1 MEDFLAKF
9 PAFLLIFVRVTS
21 FFLMLPLF
29 SYRTIPTSHKV
40 GFAFFLSLMLFFGM
54 ETPTLEVDGA
64 YYLLIIKEAMVGLFI
79 GFLAYML
86 FSAVQVAG
94 GLIDFQMG
102 FAIANVVDPQTGTQS
117 PLTGQYLNIIALFF
131 LLAVNGHHLLLDG
144 VFYSYQFIPLDQAWV
159 NFGDEKI
166 MEYAGKTLA
175 LMFAIAFQM
184 SIPVVGAIFL
194 VDVALGIVARTVP
207 QLNIFVVGVPVKI
220 VVGLIMLIIV
230 MGAIMASVSNLFSTM
245 LTTMRD
251 MMNLMGGS

>member
-9 PAFLLIFVRVTS
+9 PAFLLIVVRVTS

-40 GFAFFLSLMLFFGM
+40 GFSFFLSLMMFFGM

-102 FAIANVVDPQTGTQS
+102 FAIANVVDPQT
-117 PLTGQYLNIIALFF
+117 
-131 LLAVNGHHLLLDG
+131 VHK
-144 VFYSYQFIPLDQAWV
+144 V
-159 NFGDEKI
+159 
-166 MEYAGKTLA
+166 
-175 LMFAIAFQM
+175 
-184 SIPVVGAIFL
+184 
-194 VDVALGIVARTVP
+194 R
-207 QLNIFVVGVPVKI
+207 
-220 VVGLIMLIIV
+220 
-230 MGAIMASVSNLFSTM
+230 
-245 LTTMRD
+245 
-251 MMNLMGGS
+251 

>member
-40 GFAFFLSLMLFFGM
+40 GFAFFLSLMMFFGM

>member
-9 PAFLLIFVRVTS
+9 PAFLLIVVRVTS

-40 GFAFFLSLMLFFGM
+40 GFSFFLSLMMFFGM

-131 LLAVNGHHLLLDG
+131 IGN
-144 VFYSYQFIPLDQAWV
+144 
-159 NFGDEKI
+159 
-166 MEYAGKTLA
+166 
-175 LMFAIAFQM
+175 
-184 SIPVVGAIFL
+184 
-194 VDVALGIVARTVP
+194 
-207 QLNIFVVGVPVKI
+207 
-220 VVGLIMLIIV
+220 
-230 MGAIMASVSNLFSTM
+230 
-245 LTTMRD
+245 
-251 MMNLMGGS
+251 